1 MVQDSM
7 DLCINRFYDSKNKT
21 LINIYDK
28 NFNCPIISHGQ
39 SHSNHTHYMIVIQ
52 ICQND
57 TIINNNSCESLEY
70 IYNYL
75 NQYQIDSVIGI
86 LNQEIDVGIFSSN
99 DS

>member
-7 DLCINRFYDSKNKT
+7 DLCINRFYDSKSKT

-28 NFNCPIISHGQ
+28 NFNYLILSHGQ
-39 SHSNHTHYMIVIQ
+39 SHPNHTHYMIVIQ